1 MNNHVINVT
10 IAIAFLNLYHAV
22 SSVALYAISKFD
34 ADFDENIGDNVV
46 HHFHRFVVYSI
57 IDLLT
62 ALALLFL
69 FFQLEQLTNRRN
81 KSDSSEKNIDP
92 LRPNHGTDQIRNILR
107 HSDQTSEE
115 EEDSFALKQHILSL
129 ELSEESLKSKKS
141 GIVRTDL
148 NSSTYDPQLILLSDG
163 NRKFAPKKEENNNT
177 SNTLKLAPIEE
188 EEADLSIRFKDKSKF
203 R

>member
-34 ADFDENIGDNVV
+34 SDENIGDNVV

-69 FFQLEQLTNRRN
+69 FF
-81 KSDSSEKNIDP
+81 
-92 LRPNHGTDQIRNILR
+92 
-107 HSDQTSEE
+107 
-115 EEDSFALKQHILSL
+115 
-129 ELSEESLKSKKS
+129 
-141 GIVRTDL
+141 
-148 NSSTYDPQLILLSDG
+148 
-163 NRKFAPKKEENNNT
+163 
-177 SNTLKLAPIEE
+177 
-188 EEADLSIRFKDKSKF
+188 
-203 R
+203 